1 MQKERTGRKDIDK
14 LIEAGKDTR
23 FKKGDPRCVE
33 MGRKGGQASQKAYRA
48 EQSLRERVMVIMDAP
63 VKADTAAKIK
73 KNFGLMDATQKDVAA
88 VALVQKAQKG
98 DVQAFE
104 TLMELEESSATQ
116 DEKTYKLPA
125 DIIGEAFAQINRHI
139 EPNKDYIFKGGRG
152 GLKSSYI
159 SEKIIELIKNN
170 PMLHACVVRQVQGTL
185 KDSVYAQLKWAINT
199 LGLDNEFE
207 YKVNPLEIKYKKTG
221 QIIYFRGCDDP
232 VKLKSIKPPFGYLGI
247 LWVEE
252 EDQIKG
258 EAEERSVKQS
268 VLRGGDITYSFYSYN
283 PPKSKDNWVNKRLLT
298 PDPNRVVHTSNYL
311 QADPDWLGQKFIQDA
326 EHLKEVNPEAYE
338 HEYMGVPNGEGGNVF
353 HTLEMVHITDEQI
366 EQMDWIY
373 QGVDWGDAPDPSVF
387 VRLYYDAD
395 ADAIYFIDEM
405 YQNHMGNREIAEWI
419 QEHEYDDYEVVCD
432 SAEKRSTRDL
442 IDLGIKAR
450 NAKKGA
456 GSVAYGMKWLENR
469 KIYID
474 PDRTPNVWKEFSE
487 YEFERDKEG
496 NLISGYPDKNNHTID
511 ATRYALE
518 RYCNKRYTQA

>member
-1 MQKERTGRKDIDK
+1 MQDKRTGRKDIEK
-14 LIEAGKDTR
+14 FIEAGKDTR

-33 MGRKGGQASQKAYRA
+33 IGRKGGLASQKAYKA
-48 EQSLRERVMVIMDAP
+48 DQSMRERLVMLMNAP
-63 VKADTAAKIK
+63 VNDEAARKLKAKY
-73 KNFGLMDATQKDVAA
+73 GLMDATQKDLASVG
-88 VALVQKAQKG
+88 LLQKAQKG

-104 TLMELEESSATQ
+104 TLMMHEEAQTTQ
-116 DEKTYKLPA
+116 DDREYRLPA
-125 DIIGEAFAQINRHI
+125 DVIGEAFVKINRHI
-139 EPNKDYIFKGGRG
+139 QPNIDYIFKGGRG
-152 GLKSSYI
+152 SGKSSYV

-170 PMLHACVVRQVQGTL
+170 PDLHACVVRKVQGTL
-185 KDSVYAQLKWAINT
+185 KDSVFAQIKWAISIQ
-199 LGLDNEFE
+199 GLDNEFE
-207 YKVNPLEIKYKKTG
+207 FKNNPMEIRYKKTG

-232 VKLKSIKPPFGYLGI
+232 IKLKSIKAPFGYIGI
-247 LWVEE
+247 LWIEE
-252 EDQIKG
+252 RDQLKG
-258 EAEERSVKQS
+258 AEEERSVKQS
-268 VLRGGDITYSFYSYN
+268 VLRGGDITYSFFSYN
-283 PPKSKDNWVNKRLLT
+283 PPKSKDNWVNKELLI
-298 PDPNRVVHTSNYL
+298 PNPNRVVHSSDYT
-311 QADPDWLGQKFIQDA
+311 QADKEWLGEKFIQDA

-338 HEYMGVPNGEGGNVF
+338 HEYLGVPNGEGGNVF
-353 HTLEMVHITDEQI
+353 HTIEMVHITDAQV

-419 QEHEYDDYEVVCD
+419 QEHGYDDYDVVCD

-456 GSVAYGMKWLENR
+456 GSVNYGMKWLENR

-474 PDRTPNVWKEFSE
+474 PERTPNVWKEFSE
-487 YEFERDKEG
+487 YEFERDKDG

-518 RYCNKRYTQA
+518 RFCNKRYTQA